1 MGSVCV
7 EGGRTPDTLLKDRT
21 ERNIKALKKSTGG
34 ENGMFSW
41 TAMGERLP
49 VSVCNERKEI
59 RTE

>member
-1 MGSVCV
+1 MDSVCL
-7 EGGRTPDTLLKDRT
+7 EGGRTPDMLIKDRA

-34 ENGMFSW
+34 KNGMFSW

-49 VSVCNERKEI
+49 VIVCNERKEI